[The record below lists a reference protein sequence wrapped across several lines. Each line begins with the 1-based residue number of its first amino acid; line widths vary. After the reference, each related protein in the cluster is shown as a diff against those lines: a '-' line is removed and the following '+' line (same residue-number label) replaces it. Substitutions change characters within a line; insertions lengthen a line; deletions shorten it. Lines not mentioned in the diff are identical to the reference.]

1 MVQGNTDFNYGYFR
15 GQVYI
20 SHTPICSYN
29 PPLMIFTLSGIIYYI
44 YFFKV
49 GTLYMTK
56 KPISNYQSTFNSLA
70 SLFFDLQQNPPLS
83 KQDADFACKLY
94 SLCEDF
100 VAEFSTSHF
109 RSLISPEPDSFEF

>member
-1 MVQGNTDFNYGYFR
+1 
-15 GQVYI
+15 
-20 SHTPICSYN
+20 
-29 PPLMIFTLSGIIYYI
+29 
-44 YFFKV
+44 
-49 GTLYMTK
+49 MTK

-83 KQDADFACKLY
+83 KQDVDFACKLY